1 MDKNIKLNKNLKK
14 YEIVFTGTAK
24 IKAASR
30 KEKKLYTW
38 VSYGTVD
45 VI

>member
-24 IKAASR
+24 IKTASR
-30 KEKKLYTW
+30 KEKSFTLEW
-38 VSYGTVD
+38 VMAQ
-45 VI
+45 